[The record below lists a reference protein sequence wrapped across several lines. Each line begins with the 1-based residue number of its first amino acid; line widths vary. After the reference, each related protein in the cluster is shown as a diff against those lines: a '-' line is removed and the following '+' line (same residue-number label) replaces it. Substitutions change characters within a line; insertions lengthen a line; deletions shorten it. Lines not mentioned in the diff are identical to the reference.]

1 MGKKGRRIITN
12 SLNIVGVGSSMRQE
26 PYGTMLPYSYQVG
39 DDILRMKGIGVDYIM
54 FDYVF
59 APIASNVADIISY
72 HIICNLELS
81 NSFLNSLG
89 KSVYK
94 SCGR

>member
-1 MGKKGRRIITN
+1 LQLPLQVATDPYLISNGKEGKRIIAN

-26 PYGTMLPYSYQVG
+26 PYGTMLSYCYQEG

-59 APIASNVADIISY
+59 APIASNVADIIETS
-72 HIICNLELS
+72 EQLS
-81 NSFLNSLG
+81 KFA
-89 KSVYK
+89 
-94 SCGR
+94 R